1 MVEIL
6 SIQHVS
12 VHNHNKLL
20 CKVKSFKKIIMSA
33 EEAVKNETMDTE
45 TGENA
50 AAQDDED
57 ERKFFVGGLSQDAKD
72 PEIRENFSKYER

>member
-1 MVEIL
+1 
-6 SIQHVS
+6 
-12 VHNHNKLL
+12 
-20 CKVKSFKKIIMSA
+20 MSA

-57 ERKFFVGGLSQDAKD
+57 ERKFFVCGLPQDAKD
-72 PEIRENFSKYER
+72 PEIRENFRKYER

>member
-1 MVEIL
+1 
-6 SIQHVS
+6 
-12 VHNHNKLL
+12 
-20 CKVKSFKKIIMSA
+20 MSA

-57 ERKFFVGGLSQDAKD
+57 ERKFFVCGLPQDAKD
-72 PEIRENFSKYER
+72 LEIRENFRKYER

>member
-1 MVEIL
+1 
-6 SIQHVS
+6 
-12 VHNHNKLL
+12 
-20 CKVKSFKKIIMSA
+20 MSA

-57 ERKFFVGGLSQDAKD
+57 ERKFFVCGLPQDAKD
-72 PEIRENFSKYER
+72 LEIRENFRKYSVPKSRDLSRTPRFWA

>member
-1 MVEIL
+1 
-6 SIQHVS
+6 
-12 VHNHNKLL
+12 
-20 CKVKSFKKIIMSA
+20 MSA

-72 PEIRENFSKYER
+72 PEIRENFRKYER

>member
-1 MVEIL
+1 
-6 SIQHVS
+6 
-12 VHNHNKLL
+12 
-20 CKVKSFKKIIMSA
+20 MSA

-57 ERKFFVGGLSQDAKD
+57 ERKFFRQWIVTRCQRSGNSRKL
-72 PEIRENFSKYER
+72 